1 MIIVGASLSVMAQSE
16 KWRGMFIGTIYG
28 RNCVL
33 ATQCSYVDVLSVR
46 HGNAVGNSAQGAT
59 ETDGESGFWQW
70 RASVAEWT
78 LRRCVRVRAQQ
89 SMAW

>member
-1 MIIVGASLSVMAQSE
+1 MIIVGANLSVMAQTA
-16 KWRGMFIGTIYG
+16 KWREMLVRTIYG

-33 ATQCSYVDVLSVR
+33 ATHCSYVDVLSVR
-46 HGNAVGNSAQGAT
+46 HDNTVGNSAQGAI

-70 RASVAEWT
+70 RASVAAF
-78 LRRCVRVRAQQ
+78 RKCVRVRAQQ